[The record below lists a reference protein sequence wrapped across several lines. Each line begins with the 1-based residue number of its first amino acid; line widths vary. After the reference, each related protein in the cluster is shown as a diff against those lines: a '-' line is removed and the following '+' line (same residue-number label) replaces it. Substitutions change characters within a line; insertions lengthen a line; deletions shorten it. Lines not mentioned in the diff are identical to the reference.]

1 MQDLE
6 LELHNVMEEVLTSLL
21 GEEFDPAPPRAAIDR
36 SPPQAPSGGSPP
48 QAPSGGSPP
57 QAASGPRLTCAV
69 RIHGGW
75 NGQVVVQASLGLA
88 DLAARRMF
96 GKEHRASNSRQDS
109 RQDAQD
115 ALREIANIVAGNL
128 MPLFGEFNNLGL
140 PEDLPVDSIHPPS
153 SLAHA
158 VVQHGCGSLEVR
170 VFETR

>member
-6 LELHNVMEEVLTSLL
+6 LELHTVMEEVLLSLL
-21 GEEFDPAPPRAAIDR
+21 GEELDP
-36 SPPQAPSGGSPP
+36 SPPQAAWGGSPP
-48 QAPSGGSPP
+48 QAASGGSPP
-57 QAASGPRLTCAV
+57 QAASGPRLTCTV

-75 NGQVVVQASLGLA
+75 NGQVIVQASLGLA

-96 GKEHRASNSRQDS
+96 GKEHRASSS

-128 MPLFGEFNNLGL
+128 KPLFGQSNNLGL

-153 SLAHA
+153 ALAQA
-158 VVQHGCGSLEVR
+158 VVQHGYGSLEVR
-170 VFETR
+170 VFETK